1 MNFHGSKFGERD
13 RSSPQPGR
21 LLPASEPV
29 TRKSIALRAQDDLH
43 SYQSVEVAFAAQLAK
58 RMPFVYAIAI
68 VNLLLVANAFYGT
81 VSDIHLALVTCPL
94 LVIAILR
101 AIHWH
106 PRSVARRSPEK
117 IARDLRMLP
126 LTGTAVAAGLMLFG
140 LGLYPF
146 GNTQQ
151 QSLIHYI
158 ATLTSFIG
166 ILGLQPSPKTAL
178 GMTFVSVVPSIAMF
192 LYLGHENAWAI
203 STTMVAVSLLL
214 LLIARTQHMGL
225 IELIRS
231 RTALQQREAEAV
243 RLNDQLHNQAYID
256 DLTNIANRR
265 SFFDRFETEL
275 LQANTDSPWLGLID
289 LDGFKFVNDLFG
301 HRAGDAVLKV
311 VAKRLE
317 EFPAVIDC
325 GRLGGDEFGFL
336 MQGSLSKRDAIR
348 HSEELADQ
356 IAKPVSFESQ
366 MLIVKTSIGL
376 RKTDGLST
384 NESIERADWALYRA
398 KQDGRKVTIFSAD
411 DEVVMQERARIKQLF
426 DDADLAEQLEVVY
439 QPIIDFDSGIAQSVE
454 VLARWN
460 IGSGS
465 QVMPD
470 VFIPMAES
478 TQRTSELTKIIIAKS
493 ISELPAVF
501 SDTSLHINLS
511 ANDITSARFVDWL
524 SKSDSFGTVAR
535 EQILLELTETAIL
548 SGGALAAENLAR
560 LRSAGFRIALDD
572 FGVGQSSLSR
582 IHKLPLD
589 QIKIDKSFCHD
600 ASSNKHGWAIIATI
614 LALSRQI
621 GLECVLEGVETEAQ
635 ALQARSLGVRLMQ
648 GYYFSKPMSA
658 AHFANASS
666 PIVKPNRP
674 RLTSGATK

>member
-1 MNFHGSKFGERD
+1 MSFQGSKFGEQKC
-13 RSSPQPGR
+13 SNAQPGR
-21 LLPASEPV
+21 LLPASEPGS
-29 TRKSIALRAQDDLH
+29 RRSIAPHTQDDLQ
-43 SYQSVEVAFAAQLAK
+43 SGQSVEVAFAGQLSK

-68 VNLLLVANAFYGT
+68 VNLLLIASAFYGT
-81 VSDIHLALVTCPL
+81 VSDIHLALLTGPL
-94 LVIAILR
+94 LVIAISR

-106 PRSVARRSPEK
+106 PRSVARRSRAM
-117 IARDLRMLP
+117 ISRDLRLLP
-126 LTGTAVAAGLMLFG
+126 FTGTAVAAGLMVFG

-146 GNTQQ
+146 GDTQQ

-192 LYLGHENAWAI
+192 LYIGHENAWAI
-203 STTMVAVSLLL
+203 STTMVSVSLLL

-231 RTALQQREAEAV
+231 RTALQQREAEAAK
-243 RLNDQLHNQAYID
+243 LNDRLHNQAYID

-265 SFFDRFETEL
+265 SFFESFETEL
-275 LQANTDSPWLGLID
+275 LQAGTGLPWLGLID
-289 LDGFKFVNDLFG
+289 LDGFKIVNDLFG
-301 HRAGDAVLKV
+301 HRAGDAVLKA

-317 EFPAVIDC
+317 AFPAVIGC

-336 MQGSLSKRDAIR
+336 LQGSLSKQEAIR

-366 MLIVKTSIGL
+366 MLVVKTSMGL
-376 RKTDGLST
+376 RKTDGLSA
-384 NESIERADWALYRA
+384 NECIERADWALYRA
-398 KQDGRKVTIFSAD
+398 KRDGQKVTIFSAD
-411 DEVVMQERARIKQLF
+411 DEVVMQERARIKKLF
-426 DDADLAEQLEVVY
+426 DDADLAHQLEVVY
-439 QPIIDFDSGIAQSVE
+439 QPIIDFDSGMAQSVE

-460 IGSGS
+460 VGGGSY
-465 QVMPD
+465 VMPD

-493 ISELPAVF
+493 INELPSVF
-501 SDTSLHINLS
+501 ADTSLHINLS
-511 ANDITSARFVDWL
+511 ANDITSPSFVDWL
-524 SKSDSFGTVAR
+524 SKSDSFDIVAR
-535 EQILLELTETAIL
+535 KQILLELTETAIL
-548 SGGALAAENLAR
+548 SGGVLAEKNLAR

-589 QIKIDKSFCHD
+589 QIKIDKSFCND

-648 GYYFSKPMSA
+648 GYYFAKPMSA
-658 AHFANASS
+658 AHFANASN
-666 PIVKPNRP
+666 PIVRP
-674 RLTSGATK
+674 KGLALKTQ